1 MVLGNRNVCPDL
13 ENGFHDLGIAR
24 DLLLVSA
31 GERFDLQQ
39 SQQLFDFPVCQ
50 SASLDAGG
58 RANALNRRD
67 AAERVQSLGRKRS
80 ERAPSPL
87 ELIDFAEKSQHAG
100 GYLDRLCI
108 HRSSSPPKESPD
120 YTHLSTQK
128 STRLHSNRGRNDIFK
143 MEGVT
148 QVCSV
153 RSLISLKPGHRMI
166 QAVLNLRFYSKK
178 HDLNRGMTHLS
189 PHPMCQ

>member
-1 MVLGNRNVCPDL
+1 MFSVSLRLPLLAAACLLFPAAAVAKVDFNREIRPILSDKCFACH
-13 ENGFHDLGIAR
+13 GFDEKERKAGLRLDVREAALLPAESGEIAIIPHQ
-24 DLLLVSA
+24 A
-31 GERFDLQQ
+31 E
-39 SQQLFDFPVCQ
+39 
-50 SASLDAGG
+50 AS
-58 RANALNRRD
+58 
-67 AAERVQSLGRKRS
+67 
-80 ERAPSPL
+80 
-87 ELIDFAEKSQHAG
+87 ELIRRVTTG
-100 GYLDRLCI
+100 RRR
-108 HRSSSPPKESPD
+108 RSYAP
-120 YTHLSTQK
+120 LSTQK

-166 QAVLNLRFYSKK
+166 QAVLNLRFCSKK